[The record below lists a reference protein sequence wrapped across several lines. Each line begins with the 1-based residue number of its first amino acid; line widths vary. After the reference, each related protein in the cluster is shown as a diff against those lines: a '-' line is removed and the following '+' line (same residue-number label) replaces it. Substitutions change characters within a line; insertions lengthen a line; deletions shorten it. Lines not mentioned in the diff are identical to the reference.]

1 MRTLRAWFLRLAGL
15 FGKDRR
21 DRELSAEM
29 ASHLQLH
36 IDENLRVGMSPEQA
50 RREATMKLGGVE
62 QTKENYRERRG
73 LPLVEIFLQDLRFG
87 ARMLRKNPGFTL
99 VAVLTLALGI
109 AANSTIFS
117 FVSAVLYTRPP
128 VSDPDRLAVVYGLSP
143 IHTWGAGLYPVSA
156 PNYFTWKRENR
167 VFSELSASNPYN
179 SLNLTGDG
187 DPERVSAVRVTANYF
202 SVLGASPELGRTFA
216 AGEDHEGYNHVV
228 VLSHRLWE
236 GKFGSDPAIV
246 GKAILLNNERYT
258 VIGVMP
264 LHFRLMSFQG
274 EVWIPLVLNES
285 QQSTAARQ
293 ERDLYL
299 FGRLKPGVSLD
310 TAQANVKTLGALAAK
325 NFPETDNGWGAN
337 TLSLQEYMIHDFNAG
352 PAFTLMLTAVGLVL
366 LIACANISGL
376 MLARAAGRSKEM
388 AVRIAI
394 GAGRTR
400 LVRQLMTEALLIAAL
415 GALVGLA
422 FTVVGERVMQAALS
436 FNDAVKLIELKSDWR
451 VVSFT
456 SAIAVVSALLF
467 GLAPALKA
475 RSVEIFATL
484 KNESATVS
492 SNKKKNRMRS
502 VLVAGEVALAVVL
515 LSGAGIVIQ
524 EIVQGM
530 RRNMGFDPQRILTAQ
545 ITLPESRYKEASA
558 QIRFYR
564 ELASR
569 LSSMPGAKSAAITSV
584 LPGAGPEEIPFRLR
598 GQENLPAGELAHAR
612 YCVVSTHYFETSA
625 TTIIAGRD
633 FSAADDAHAPLVALV
648 SQELAQQFF
657 PHGDALGNQIR
668 IDSADAAVNPWR
680 TIVGIVQNVK
690 GWPLRSIDDP
700 EIYEPFE
707 QHPMAEAAVMVRGVR
722 DANSLAP
729 RLREAVWSID
739 RDQPIGELLSLPDIL
754 ANEMAGDGIFAKM
767 MGTFAVLAL
776 ALSGIGIY
784 GLVAYTVGQRR
795 QEIGIRVALG
805 ARKANILRLVIVD
818 GLKLALIGVAV
829 GLICALPL
837 PKVFRSL
844 LQDYSFASGWIFV
857 FVPALITGVALIAC
871 YLPARRAS
879 RVDPIV
885 ALRYE

>member
-1 MRTLRAWFLRLAGL
+1 
-15 FGKDRR
+15 
-21 DRELSAEM
+21 
-29 ASHLQLH
+29 
-36 IDENLRVGMSPEQA
+36 
-50 RREATMKLGGVE
+50 
-62 QTKENYRERRG
+62 
-73 LPLVEIFLQDLRFG
+73 
-87 ARMLRKNPGFTL
+87 
-99 VAVLTLALGI
+99 
-109 AANSTIFS
+109 
-117 FVSAVLYTRPP
+117 
-128 VSDPDRLAVVYGLSP
+128 
-143 IHTWGAGLYPVSA
+143 
-156 PNYFTWKRENR
+156 
-167 VFSELSASNPYN
+167 
-179 SLNLTGDG
+179 
-187 DPERVSAVRVTANYF
+187 
-202 SVLGASPELGRTFA
+202 
-216 AGEDHEGYNHVV
+216 
-228 VLSHRLWE
+228 
-236 GKFGSDPAIV
+236 
-246 GKAILLNNERYT
+246 
-258 VIGVMP
+258 
-264 LHFRLMSFQG
+264 
-274 EVWIPLVLNES
+274 
-285 QQSTAARQ
+285 
-293 ERDLYL
+293 
-299 FGRLKPGVSLD
+299 
-310 TAQANVKTLGALAAK
+310 
-325 NFPETDNGWGAN
+325 
-337 TLSLQEYMIHDFNAG
+337 
-352 PAFTLMLTAVGLVL
+352 LVL

-422 FTVVGERVMQAALS
+422 FTAVGERVMQAALS

-530 RRNMGFDPQRILTAQ
+530 RKNMGFDPQRILTAQ

-558 QIRFYR
+558 QTQFYR

-569 LSSMPGAKSAAITSV
+569 LSSMPGAKSAAVTSV

-612 YCVVSTHYFETSA
+612 YCVVSTHYFETSG
-625 TTIIAGRD
+625 TTVIAGRD

-648 SQELAQQFF
+648 SQELARQFF

-668 IDSADAAVNPWR
+668 IDSADAAMNPWR

-700 EIYEPFE
+700 EIYDPFE

-739 RDQPIGELLSLPDIL
+739 RDQPIGELMSLPEIL
-754 ANEMAGDGIFAKM
+754 ANEMAGDGVFAKI

-829 GLICALPL
+829 GLTCASPL

-844 LQDYSFASGWIFV
+844 LEDYSFASGWIFV
-857 FVPALITGVALIAC
+857 FVPVLITGVALIAC

>member
-1 MRTLRAWFLRLAGL
+1 
-15 FGKDRR
+15 
-21 DRELSAEM
+21 
-29 ASHLQLH
+29 
-36 IDENLRVGMSPEQA
+36 
-50 RREATMKLGGVE
+50 
-62 QTKENYRERRG
+62 
-73 LPLVEIFLQDLRFG
+73 
-87 ARMLRKNPGFTL
+87 
-99 VAVLTLALGI
+99 
-109 AANSTIFS
+109 
-117 FVSAVLYTRPP
+117 
-128 VSDPDRLAVVYGLSP
+128 
-143 IHTWGAGLYPVSA
+143 
-156 PNYFTWKRENR
+156 
-167 VFSELSASNPYN
+167 
-179 SLNLTGDG
+179 
-187 DPERVSAVRVTANYF
+187 
-202 SVLGASPELGRTFA
+202 
-216 AGEDHEGYNHVV
+216 
-228 VLSHRLWE
+228 
-236 GKFGSDPAIV
+236 
-246 GKAILLNNERYT
+246 
-258 VIGVMP
+258 
-264 LHFRLMSFQG
+264 
-274 EVWIPLVLNES
+274 
-285 QQSTAARQ
+285 
-293 ERDLYL
+293 
-299 FGRLKPGVSLD
+299 
-310 TAQANVKTLGALAAK
+310 
-325 NFPETDNGWGAN
+325 
-337 TLSLQEYMIHDFNAG
+337 MIHDFNAG

-422 FTVVGERVMQAALS
+422 FTAVGERVMQAALS

-530 RRNMGFDPQRILTAQ
+530 RKNMGFDPQRILTAQ

-558 QIRFYR
+558 QTQFYR

-569 LSSMPGAKSAAITSV
+569 LSSMPGAKSAAVTSV

-612 YCVVSTHYFETSA
+612 YCVVSTHYFETSG
-625 TTIIAGRD
+625 TTVIAGRD

-648 SQELAQQFF
+648 SQELARQFF

-668 IDSADAAVNPWR
+668 IDSADAAMNPWR

-700 EIYEPFE
+700 EIYDPFE

-739 RDQPIGELLSLPDIL
+739 RDQPIGELMSLPEIL
-754 ANEMAGDGIFAKM
+754 ANEMAGDGVFAKI

-829 GLICALPL
+829 GLTCASPL

-844 LQDYSFASGWIFV
+844 LEDYSFASGWIFV
-857 FVPALITGVALIAC
+857 FVPVLITGVALIAC

>member
-1 MRTLRAWFLRLAGL
+1 MRTLRAWLVRLAGL
-15 FGKDRR
+15 FGKESRE
-21 DRELSAEM
+21 RELSAEM
-29 ASHLQLH
+29 ESHLQLH
-36 IDENLRVGMSPEQA
+36 IEDNLRAGMSAAHA
-50 RREATMKLGGVE
+50 RREAIMKLGGVE
-62 QTKENYRERRG
+62 QTKQNYRERRG
-73 LPLVEIFLQDLRFG
+73 LPLLEVFLQDLRFG
-87 ARMLRKNPGFTL
+87 VRMLRKNSGFTL

-117 FVSAVLYTRPP
+117 FVSAVLYSRPP
-128 VSDPDRLAVVYGLSP
+128 ISDPDRLAVVYGLNP
-143 IHTWGAGLYPVSA
+143 IHMWGAGLSPVSA
-156 PNYFTWKRENR
+156 PNYFTWKHENQ
-167 VFSELSASNPYN
+167 VFAELAASNPYY

-187 DPERVSAVRVTANYF
+187 DPERVSAVRATANYF

-236 GKFGSDPAIV
+236 RKFGSDPGLV
-246 GKAILLNNERYT
+246 GKAIRLNNEQFT

-264 LHFRLMSFQG
+264 LRFRLMSFQG

-285 QQSTAARQ
+285 QQSAASRQ

-299 FGRLKPGVSLD
+299 FGRLRPGVTLEA
-310 TAQANVKTLGALAAK
+310 AQANVKTLGALAAK
-325 NFPETDNGWGAN
+325 SFPETDNGWGAN
-337 TLSLQEYMIHDFNAG
+337 TLSLQEYMIRDFNAG
-352 PAFTLMLTAVGLVL
+352 PAFILLLSAVGLVL

-376 MLARAAGRSKEM
+376 MLARATGRSKEM
-388 AVRIAI
+388 AVRIAV

-415 GALVGLA
+415 GALVGLT

-436 FNDAVKLIELKSDWR
+436 FNDAVKLLELKVDWR
-451 VVSFT
+451 VLSFT
-456 SAIAVVSALLF
+456 SAIAVFSALVF

-484 KNESATVS
+484 KNESATVA
-492 SNKKKNRMRS
+492 SNKKKNRFRS
-502 VLVAGEVALAVVL
+502 VLVAGEMALAVVL
-515 LSGAGIVIQ
+515 LSGAGILIQ
-524 EIVQGM
+524 GIVEGM

-558 QIRFYR
+558 QTQFYR
-564 ELASR
+564 ELVSR
-569 LSSMPGAKSAAITSV
+569 LSTMPGAKFAAITSV

-612 YCVVSTHYFETSA
+612 YCVVSTHYFETSG

-633 FSAADDAHAPLVALV
+633 FSASDDAHTLLVALV
-648 SQELAQQFF
+648 SQKLAEQFF
-657 PHGDALGNQIR
+657 PQGDALGSQIR
-668 IDSADAAVNPWR
+668 MDSAAAATNPWR

-707 QHPMAEAAVMVRGVR
+707 QHPMAEAAVMVRGIN

-729 RLREAVWSID
+729 GLREAVWSID
-739 RDQPIGELLSLPDIL
+739 RDQPIGELMSLPEML
-754 ANEMAGDGIFAKM
+754 ANEVAGDKIMGKL

-784 GLVAYTVGQRR
+784 GLVAYTVGQRK

-805 ARKANILRLVIVD
+805 AGKRSILRLVIMD

-829 GLICALPL
+829 GLTCALPL
-837 PKVFRSL
+837 PKVFGSL
-844 LQDYSFASGWIFV
+844 FQDYQISGGWIFLS
-857 FVPALITGVALIAC
+857 VPILITGVAMLAC
-871 YLPARRAS
+871 YIPARRAS

>member
-1 MRTLRAWFLRLAGL
+1 MKHLRAWFIRLGGL
-15 FGKDRR
+15 FNKELR

-29 ASHLQLH
+29 DSHLQLH
-36 IDENLRVGMSPEQA
+36 MDDNLRRGMSPAEA
-50 RREATMKLGGVE
+50 RREALMKLGGVE

-73 LPLVEIFLQDLRFG
+73 LPLLEVFLQDLRFG

-128 VSDPDRLAVVYGLSP
+128 VSDPDRLVVVYGLSP
-143 IHTWGAGLYPVSA
+143 VHMWGAGLYPVSA
-156 PNYFTWKRENR
+156 PNYFTWKHENQA
-167 VFSELSASNPYN
+167 FSELAASNPYN

-187 DPERVSAVRVTANYF
+187 DPERVSAARVTANYF
-202 SVLGASPELGRTFA
+202 TVLGAAPELGRTFA
-216 AGEDHEGYNHVV
+216 AGEDREGHDHVV

-236 GKFGSDPAIV
+236 RKFGSDPTLI
-246 GKAILLNNERYT
+246 GKAIRLNGEPYN

-264 LHFRLMSFQG
+264 FQFRLMSFQG

-285 QQSTAARQ
+285 QQSIAARQ
-293 ERDLYL
+293 ERSLYL
-299 FGRLKPGVSLD
+299 FGRLRRGVSLAQ
-310 TAQANVKTLGALAAK
+310 AQANIRTLGTLAAK
-325 NFPETDNGWGAN
+325 NFPETENGWEAN
-337 TLSLQEYMIHDFNAG
+337 TLSLQEYMIRDFNAG
-352 PAFTLMLTAVGLVL
+352 SAFILLLSAVGLVL
-366 LIACANISGL
+366 LIACANVSGL
-376 MLARAAGRSKEM
+376 MLARATGRSKEM

-394 GAGRTR
+394 GAGRAR
-400 LVRQLMTEALLIAAL
+400 LARQLMTEALLIAAL
-415 GALVGLA
+415 GASVGLA
-422 FTVVGERVMQAALS
+422 FTLAGERVMQAAMS
-436 FNDAVKLIELKSDWR
+436 FNDAVKLLELKTDWR
-451 VVSFT
+451 VLVFT
-456 SAIAVVSALLF
+456 SAVAVFSALLF
-467 GLAPALKA
+467 GLAPALRA

-484 KNESATVS
+484 KNESTAVS
-492 SNKKKNRMRS
+492 SSKKKNRLRR

-515 LSGAGIVIQ
+515 LSGAGILIQ
-524 EIVQGM
+524 GIVEGM

-545 ITLPESRYKEASA
+545 ITLPESRYKEPST
-558 QIRFYR
+558 QVQFYR

-569 LSSMPGAKSAAITSV
+569 LSSMPGTKSAAIASV

-598 GQENLPAGELAHAR
+598 GQENLPAGQLAHAR
-612 YCVVSTHYFETSA
+612 YCVVSTRYFETTG

-633 FSAADDAHAPLVALV
+633 FSAADDAHAPSVALV
-648 SQELAQQFF
+648 SQKLAEQFF
-657 PHGDALGNQIR
+657 PNGDALGNQIR
-668 IDSADAAVNPWR
+668 IDSGKAASNQWR

-707 QHPMAEAAVMVRGVR
+707 QHPMAEAAVMVRAIR
-722 DANSLAP
+722 DATSLASG
-729 RLREAVWSID
+729 LREAVWSID
-739 RDQPIGELLSLPDIL
+739 RDQPIGELLSLREIL
-754 ANEMAGDGIFAKM
+754 ANEVAGDQIMGKL

-805 ARKANILRLVIVD
+805 AGKESILRLVLLD
-818 GLKLALIGVAV
+818 GLKVALIGVAIGVV
-829 GLICALPL
+829 GALPL
-837 PKVFRSL
+837 PTAFGSL
-844 LQDYSFASGWIFV
+844 FQDYHISGGWIFLS
-857 FVPALITGVALIAC
+857 VPILIAGVAMLAC
-871 YLPARRAS
+871 YIPARRAS